1 MASQVVC
8 QVRYEAQKLI
18 RIQMIGK
25 LILSPLVNGTPF
37 GPQGP
42 GTLSEICSLN
52 PLFC

>member
-8 QVRYEAQKLI
+8 QVRYGTQKYI
-18 RIQMIGK
+18 QIQMIGK

-42 GTLSEICSLN
+42 GTFNEICSLN
-52 PLFC
+52 PLF